1 MYGYH
6 GRYLRVDLTQK
17 ATEAIPLPEKVLRH
31 YLGGVG
37 LGTWL
42 LLQHWPDNFPED
54 EWHLGNYCPPHSTRR
69 WPSTQFALHPR
80 APFVCAFSPLIG
92 SPLTTSARCALVA
105 CSPLTGRLND
115 ALCGSQWALTGKRT
129 GFDALVFQ
137 GACAEPT
144 VVLLDEDR
152 LELLPAQRW
161 WGLSEPETEAAL
173 QAELGSDWAFLVIG
187 PAGEHLVRFATGSHA
202 RRHAGRG
209 GLGAVLGAKR
219 VKAIGVRGQRRVR
232 FAQPQALAEY
242 ARRLSQI
249 SLGPATAKY
258 RELGTVANLEVFA
271 RLGVLPQRNFDIGIT
286 AAPSSPS
293 QSTTVELA
301 PLLERL
307 ARTHLPVRQ
316 GCVACTIGCEH
327 LYQSDEP
334 VRLEYE
340 SLFALGPMCGVH
352 DAEAVLHAAQLCD
365 ELGLDTISTGGT
377 LAWAMACVEHG
388 LLDAELHFGDAHAVT
403 TWIRRIA
410 YREGLGDLL
419 AEGSRLAAAEINPAA
434 ERLALHVKGLELPG
448 YDIRRLPHLA
458 LGLAVNARGADH
470 NRSSAYDAD
479 FAPRSPDS
487 DSPRAWA
494 AQVVACEDRAALLDS
509 LILCKFLRHA
519 LSDWYAESAI
529 MLQLITGWD
538 ITPDELRATA
548 RRIID
553 AKKRFNLHVGW
564 TCAEDILPEAL
575 WQQQLT
581 NATCGPTRS
590 GVFSSTII
598 DRTRF
603 FQARQEYYRLRG
615 WDELGRT
622 HPGS

>member
-6 GRYLRVDLTQK
+6 GRYLRVDLTRK
-17 ATEAIPLPEKVLRH
+17 TTEAIPLPEDVLRH

-54 EWHLGNYCPPHSTRR
+54 EWCLGNYRPPKATCR
-69 WPSTQFALHPR
+69 WPSTQLALHPR

-144 VVLLDEDR
+144 VVLLDTDR

-161 WGLSEPETEAAL
+161 WGLSGPETEAAL

-187 PAGEHLVRFATGSHA
+187 PAGENLVRFATVSHA

-209 GLGAVLGAKR
+209 GLGAVLGAKHI
-219 VKAIGVRGQRRVR
+219 KAIGVRGQRRVR
-232 FAQPQALAEY
+232 FAQPQGLAEY

-258 RELGTVANLEVFA
+258 RELGTVSNLEVFA
-271 RLGVLPQRNFDIGIT
+271 RLGVLPQRNFHSGT
-286 AAPSSPS
+286 AASPATSSES
-293 QSTTVELA
+293 ATVEVA
-301 PLLERL
+301 PLVERL
-307 ARTHLPVRQ
+307 ARQHLPVRQ

-352 DAEAVLHAAQLCD
+352 DAEAVLQAAKLCD
-365 ELGLDTISTGGT
+365 ELGL
-377 LAWAMACVEHG
+377 
-388 LLDAELHFGDAHAVT
+388 
-403 TWIRRIA
+403 
-410 YREGLGDLL
+410 
-419 AEGSRLAAAEINPAA
+419 
-434 ERLALHVKGLELPG
+434 
-448 YDIRRLPHLA
+448 
-458 LGLAVNARGADH
+458 
-470 NRSSAYDAD
+470 
-479 FAPRSPDS
+479 
-487 DSPRAWA
+487 
-494 AQVVACEDRAALLDS
+494 
-509 LILCKFLRHA
+509 
-519 LSDWYAESAI
+519 
-529 MLQLITGWD
+529 
-538 ITPDELRATA
+538 
-548 RRIID
+548 
-553 AKKRFNLHVGW
+553 
-564 TCAEDILPEAL
+564 
-575 WQQQLT
+575 
-581 NATCGPTRS
+581 
-590 GVFSSTII
+590 
-598 DRTRF
+598 
-603 FQARQEYYRLRG
+603 
-615 WDELGRT
+615 
-622 HPGS
+622 